1 MQRATAPCITHR
13 RAGQKHDDKTGHPR
27 PKGPSMRLR
36 APVTDARHE
45 DILEL
50 EPLLRRVVGAR
61 VRDPDTVDDLVQ
73 EALARVIAVRGRL
86 DDEAVTPYA
95 IVTARNLVTS
105 LTREQERGR
114 RHQPRLVDLSEPERP
129 EDAAL
134 RQEEAA
140 AVEAALAELPD
151 HEREAVVAHEVEGV
165 DTATLAEARRSTP
178 GAVGVQLARTRA
190 RLRLDYLLA
199 LRRVELPTPRC
210 RPVLLALSAGDRR
223 RQLVLDAGGHL
234 MQCPTCASLSRPL
247 VERRRSI
254 AVLLPLLALWWLW
267 RRLQAW
273 VRRRPVLASLTASA
287 VAVTGLVVVPPLVE
301 RDQAP
306 RPAPTTTTVPPG
318 AAARP
323 AAPGGG
329 GGSGVR
335 LVVPGRSLLP
345 VPGREVLARHAGQ
358 RVRGE
363 HVPAR
368 GVYADEGFWVG
379 TSDGDQLW
387 VQLIG
392 RGESP
397 FRVRAGQRAS
407 FTGRLVPNPPGF
419 AERVGMVPEE
429 GAALA
434 GRQGHHIEVAYGD
447 ITLEP

>member
-1 MQRATAPCITHR
+1 
-13 RAGQKHDDKTGHPR
+13 
-27 PKGPSMRLR
+27 MRLR
-36 APVTDARHE
+36 APVSDARHQ

-86 DDEAVTPYA
+86 DDEALAPYA

-105 LTREQERGR
+105 LAREEERSR
-114 RHQPRLVDLSEPERP
+114 RHRPRLVDPSEPERP
-129 EDAAL
+129 EDAVL

-140 AVEAALAELPD
+140 AVEAALAGLPD

-165 DTATLAEARRSTP
+165 DTASLAEARQSTP

-223 RQLVLDAGGHL
+223 RQLALDAGGHL

-267 RRLQAW
+267 RRFQSWA
-273 VRRRPVLASLTASA
+273 RRKPVLASVAAVSA
-287 VAVTGLVVVPPLVE
+287 VTVTGLVLVPPMLG

-306 RPAPTTTTVPPG
+306 RPAPTTTRPP
-318 AAARP
+318 AAAP
-323 AAPGGG
+323 GGGGG

-358 RVRGE
+358 PVRGVN
-363 HVPAR
+363 VPTR
-368 GVYADEGFWVG
+368 GVYADEGFWIG
-379 TSDGDQLW
+379 TGDGDQLW
-387 VQLIG
+387 VQLVG

-397 FRVRAGQRAS
+397 FQVRTGQRAT

-419 AERVGMVPEE
+419 AQRIGMVETE

-434 GRQGHHIEVAYGD
+434 SGQGHHIEVAYAD

>member
-1 MQRATAPCITHR
+1 
-13 RAGQKHDDKTGHPR
+13 
-27 PKGPSMRLR
+27 MRFR
-36 APVTDARHE
+36 APAADAREE

-73 EALARVIAVRGRL
+73 EALTRVIAVRGRL

-105 LTREQERGR
+105 MAREAERLQ
-114 RHQPRLVDLSEPERP
+114 RHQPRLVDPSEPERP

-134 RQEEAA
+134 RREEAD
-140 AVEAALAELPD
+140 AVEVALARLPD
-151 HEREAVVAHEVEGV
+151 HERETVVAHEVEGV

-223 RQLVLDAGGHL
+223 RQLALDAGGHL

-273 VRRRPVLASLTASA
+273 VRRRPVLASLTAASA
-287 VAVTGLVVVPPLVE
+287 VAVTGLVLVPPLVG

-306 RPAPTTTTVPPG
+306 PPAPTTTTLPPG
-318 AAARP
+318 AAP
-323 AAPGGG
+323 GSAAPGGG

-379 TSDGDQLW
+379 TGDGDQLW

-397 FRVRAGQRAS
+397 FRVRPGQRAS
-407 FTGRLVPNPPGF
+407 FTGHLVPNPPGF
-419 AERVGMVPEE
+419 ARRVGMIPEE

-434 GRQGHHIEVAYGD
+434 GRQGHHIEVAYDD

>member
-1 MQRATAPCITHR
+1 
-13 RAGQKHDDKTGHPR
+13 
-27 PKGPSMRLR
+27 MRFR
-36 APVTDARHE
+36 APANDRRNQELT
-45 DILEL
+45 EL
-50 EPLLRRVVGAR
+50 EPLLRRVVEAR

-105 LTREQERGR
+105 LARERERGR

-134 RQEEAA
+134 RREEAA

-165 DTATLAEARRSTP
+165 GTATLAEARRSTP

-223 RQLVLDAGGHL
+223 RQLALDAGGHL

-287 VAVTGLVVVPPLVE
+287 VAVTGLVLVPPLVG

-306 RPAPTTTTVPPG
+306 RPAPTTTTVPPR
-318 AAARP
+318 AAAP
-323 AAPGGG
+323 GTAGPGGG

-379 TSDGDQLW
+379 TGDDDRLW

-392 RGESP
+392 RGESL
-397 FRVRAGQRAS
+397 FQVRAGQRAS

-419 AERVGMVPEE
+419 ARRVGMVPEE

-434 GRQGHHIEVAYGD
+434 GRQGYHIEVAYGD

>member
-1 MQRATAPCITHR
+1 MRSRTPVA
-13 RAGQKHDDKTGHPR
+13 DPR
-27 PKGPSMRLR
+27 
-36 APVTDARHE
+36 HQ

-50 EPLLRRVVGAR
+50 EPMLRRVVGAR

-86 DDEAVTPYA
+86 DDEAVAPYA

-105 LTREQERGR
+105 LAREEERSR
-114 RHQPRLVDLSEPERP
+114 RHRPRLVDPREPERP

-134 RQEEAA
+134 RREEEA
-140 AVEAALAELPD
+140 AVEAALAALPD
-151 HEREAVVAHEVEGV
+151 HAREALVAHEVEGV
-165 DTATLAEARRSTP
+165 DTATLAQARRSTP
-178 GAVGVQLARTRA
+178 GAVGTQLARTRA

-199 LRRVELPTPRC
+199 LRRVDRLPTARC

-223 RQLVLDAGGHL
+223 RQLALDAGGHL

-254 AVLLPLLALWWLW
+254 AVLLPLVVLWWLW
-267 RRLQAW
+267 RRFQAW
-273 VRRRPVLASLTASA
+273 ASRRPVTASLAA
-287 VAVTGLVVVPPLVE
+287 VSVATVAGLVLVPPLVD

-306 RPAPTTTTVPPG
+306 RPAPTTTTLPP
-318 AAARP
+318 P
-323 AAPGGG
+323 AGQGQAGPGGG

-358 RVRGE
+358 RVRGVN
-363 HVPAR
+363 VPTR
-368 GVYADEGFWVG
+368 GVYADEGFWAG
-379 TSDGDQLW
+379 TGPGDQLW
-387 VQLIG
+387 VQLVG

-397 FRVRAGQRAS
+397 FRVRPGQRAN
-407 FTGRLVPNPPGF
+407 FTGRLVPSPPGF
-419 AERVGMVPEE
+419 AERVGMVPTE
-429 GAALA
+429 GAALS
-434 GRQGHHIEVAYGD
+434 GRQAHHIEVAYDD

>member
-1 MQRATAPCITHR
+1 
-13 RAGQKHDDKTGHPR
+13 
-27 PKGPSMRLR
+27 MRFR
-36 APVTDARHE
+36 APATDRRDEA
-45 DILEL
+45 ITEL

-105 LTREQERGR
+105 LARERDRSR

-134 RQEEAA
+134 RREEAA
-140 AVEAALAELPD
+140 AVEAALADLPD

-178 GAVGVQLARTRA
+178 ARSGSSCPDPGPAAPRLPAGPAPGRAADPALPAGAAGPVRGRPAPPAR
-190 RLRLDYLLA
+190 
-199 LRRVELPTPRC
+199 P
-210 RPVLLALSAGDRR
+210 G
-223 RQLVLDAGGHL
+223 
-234 MQCPTCASLSRPL
+234 
-247 VERRRSI
+247 
-254 AVLLPLLALWWLW
+254 
-267 RRLQAW
+267 
-273 VRRRPVLASLTASA
+273 RRRPPDAVPDLRLAEPAAGRAPPLDRGAAAAAGHVVA
-287 VAVTGLVVVPPLVE
+287 VAAAPGLGAAPAGPGLADGVGGR
-301 RDQAP
+301 RDRAGAGTAA
-306 RPAPTTTTVPPG
+306 RRTRPG
-318 AAARP
+318 AATRADHDHRAARGG
-323 AAPGGG
+323 APGGGG

-429 GAALA
+429 GADLA

>member
-1 MQRATAPCITHR
+1 MRFRASTTK
-13 RAGQKHDDKTGHPR
+13 AGHDD
-27 PKGPSMRLR
+27 
-36 APVTDARHE
+36 V
-45 DILEL
+45 LEL
-50 EPLLRRVVGAR
+50 EPLLRRVVGAK

-86 DDEAVTPYA
+86 DDEAVAPYA
-95 IVTARNLVTS
+95 IVTARNLVAS
-105 LTREQERGR
+105 MAREQERIR
-114 RHQPRLVDLSEPERP
+114 RHRPRLVDLSEPERP
-129 EDAAL
+129 EEAAL
-134 RQEEAA
+134 RGEEAA
-140 AVEAALAELPD
+140 AVETALAGLPE
-151 HEREAVVAHEVEGV
+151 HEREAMVAHELEGV
-165 DTATLAEARRSTP
+165 DTATLAEARSSTP
-178 GAVGVQLARTRA
+178 GAIGTQLARTRA
-190 RLRLDYLLA
+190 RLRLDYVLA
-199 LRRVELPTPRC
+199 LRRAELPTSRC

-223 RQLVLDAGGHL
+223 RQLALDAGGHL

-267 RRLQAW
+267 RRIEAW
-273 VRRRPVLASLTASA
+273 ARRRPVLAAVSA
-287 VAVTGLVVVPPLVE
+287 VSVAGLVLVPPLIG
-301 RDQAP
+301 RDREP
-306 RPAPTTTTVPPG
+306 PPVTTTTLPPPR
-318 AAARP
+318 AA
-323 AAPGGG
+323 G

-358 RVRGE
+358 PVRGVN
-363 HVPAR
+363 VPAR

-379 TSDGDQLW
+379 TDDGNQLW

-397 FRVRAGQRAS
+397 LQIRPGQRAT

-419 AERVGMVPEE
+419 AQRVGMVPEE

-434 GRQGHHIEVAYGD
+434 GRQGHHIEVAYAD

>member
-1 MQRATAPCITHR
+1 
-13 RAGQKHDDKTGHPR
+13 
-27 PKGPSMRLR
+27 MRFR
-36 APVTDARHE
+36 APATDARQE
-45 DILEL
+45 AILEL

-61 VRDPDTVDDLVQ
+61 VRDPDTIDDLVQ
-73 EALARVIAVRGRL
+73 EALARVISVRDRL
-86 DDEAVTPYA
+86 DDEAVAPYA

-105 LTREQERGR
+105 LAREQERIR

-140 AVEAALAELPD
+140 AVEAALAGLPE
-151 HEREAVVAHEVEGV
+151 HEREAMVAHEVEGV

-190 RLRLDYLLA
+190 RLRLDYVLA
-199 LRRVELPTPRC
+199 LRRVELPTARC

-223 RQLVLDAGGHL
+223 RQLALDAGGHL

-267 RRLQAW
+267 RRVQAW
-273 VRRRPVLASLTASA
+273 ARRKPVLASLAAASMVT
-287 VAVTGLVVVPPLVE
+287 VAGLVLVPPMVG

-306 RPAPTTTTVPPG
+306 RPAPTTTTRPP
-318 AAARP
+318 AV
-323 AAPGGG
+323 APSGGGSG

-335 LVVPGRSLLP
+335 LVVRGRSLLP

-358 RVRGE
+358 PVRGVN
-363 HVPAR
+363 VPAR

-379 TSDGDQLW
+379 TDDGNQLW
-387 VQLIG
+387 VQLVG

-397 FRVRAGQRAS
+397 FQVRTGQRAT
-407 FTGRLVPNPPGF
+407 FTGRLVPNPPEF
-419 AERVGMVPEE
+419 AERIGMVPEE
-429 GAALA
+429 GAALT
-434 GRQGHHIEVAYGD
+434 GRQGHHIEVAYAD

>member
-1 MQRATAPCITHR
+1 MRFQAP
-13 RAGQKHDDKTGHPR
+13 A
-27 PKGPSMRLR
+27 
-36 APVTDARHE
+36 ADARDQ

-50 EPLLRRVVGAR
+50 EPLLRRVVSAR

-86 DDEAVTPYA
+86 DHEALIPYA

-105 LTREQERGR
+105 MAREAERGR
-114 RHQPRLVDLSEPERP
+114 RHQPRLIDLSEPERP

-134 RQEEAA
+134 RREEAD
-140 AVEAALAELPD
+140 AVEAALAGLPD
-151 HEREAVVAHEVEGV
+151 HERETVVAHEVDGV
-165 DTATLAEARRSTP
+165 GTATLAEARRSTP

-199 LRRVELPTPRC
+199 LRRVELPTSRC

-223 RQLVLDAGGHL
+223 RQLALDAGGHL

-273 VRRRPVLASLTASA
+273 ARRRPVMASLTAASA
-287 VAVTGLVVVPPLVE
+287 VVVTGLVLAPPLVG
-301 RDQAP
+301 RDQVP
-306 RPAPTTTTVPPG
+306 PPAPTTTTLPPG
-318 AAARP
+318 AAP
-323 AAPGGG
+323 GSAAPGGG

-379 TSDGDQLW
+379 TGDGDQLW
-387 VQLIG
+387 VQLVG

-397 FRVRAGQRAS
+397 FRVRSGQRAS

-419 AERVGMVPEE
+419 ARRVGMVPEE

-434 GRQGHHIEVAYGD
+434 GRQGHHIEVAYDD

>member
-1 MQRATAPCITHR
+1 
-13 RAGQKHDDKTGHPR
+13 
-27 PKGPSMRLR
+27 MRFR
-36 APVTDARHE
+36 APATDRHDQE
-45 DILEL
+45 ITEL
-50 EPLLRRVVGAR
+50 ESLLRRVVGAR
-61 VRDPDTVDDLVQ
+61 VGDPDTVDDLVQ

-105 LTREQERGR
+105 LARERERGR

-134 RQEEAA
+134 RREEAA

-199 LRRVELPTPRC
+199 LRRVELPTTRC

-223 RQLVLDAGGHL
+223 RQLALDAGGHL

-287 VAVTGLVVVPPLVE
+287 VAVTGLVLVPPLVG

-306 RPAPTTTTVPPG
+306 RPAPTTTTTVPPG
-318 AAARP
+318 AAAP
-323 AAPGGG
+323 AGGG

-397 FRVRAGQRAS
+397 FRVRPGQQVS

-419 AERVGMVPEE
+419 ARRVGMVPDE

-434 GRQGHHIEVAYGD
+434 GRQGHHIEVAYDD

>member
-1 MQRATAPCITHR
+1 
-13 RAGQKHDDKTGHPR
+13 
-27 PKGPSMRLR
+27 MRLR
-36 APVTDARHE
+36 ASTTDARHE

-50 EPLLRRVVGAR
+50 EPMLRRVVGAR

-86 DDEAVTPYA
+86 DEEAVAPYA

-105 LTREQERGR
+105 LAREEERGR
-114 RHQPRLVDLSEPERP
+114 RHRPRLVDPSEPERP

-134 RQEEAA
+134 RNEEAA
-140 AVEAALAELPD
+140 AVEAALAGLPD
-151 HEREAVVAHEVEGV
+151 HEREVVVAHEVEGV

-178 GAVGVQLARTRA
+178 GAVGTQLARTRA

-223 RQLVLDAGGHL
+223 RQLALDAGGHL

-267 RRLQAW
+267 RRIQAW
-273 VRRRPVLASLTASA
+273 ASRRPVLASLTAVS
-287 VAVTGLVVVPPLVE
+287 VVTAAGLVLVPPLVD

-306 RPAPTTTTVPPG
+306 QPAPTTTTLPPS
-318 AAARP
+318 A
-323 AAPGGG
+323 AAPGPAGPG
-329 GGSGVR
+329 GGSGPGVR

-358 RVRGE
+358 PVRGVN
-363 HVPAR
+363 VPAR
-368 GVYADEGFWVG
+368 GVYADEGFWAG
-379 TSDGDQLW
+379 TGSGDQLW
-387 VQLIG
+387 VRLVGQ
-392 RGESP
+392 GESP
-397 FRVRAGQRAS
+397 FRVRPGLRAT

-419 AERVGMVPEE
+419 AEQVGMVPAE
-429 GAALA
+429 GAAMVE
-434 GRQGHHIEVAYGD
+434 RQGYHIEVAYDD
-447 ITLEP
+447 IDLEP

>member
-1 MQRATAPCITHR
+1 MPF
-13 RAGQKHDDKTGHPR
+13 
-27 PKGPSMRLR
+27 R
-36 APVTDARHE
+36 APASDARQE
-45 DILEL
+45 EILEL

-73 EALARVIAVRGRL
+73 EALARVLAVRGRL
-86 DDEAVTPYA
+86 DDEAVAPYA

-105 LTREQERGR
+105 LAREQERGR
-114 RHQPRLVDLSEPERP
+114 RHRPRLVDLSEPERP
-129 EDAAL
+129 EDAVL
-134 RQEEAA
+134 RREEAA

-151 HEREAVVAHEVEGV
+151 HERETVVAHEVEGV
-165 DTATLAEARRSTP
+165 DTATLAEARHSTP
-178 GAVGVQLARTRA
+178 GAIGVQLARTRA
-190 RLRLDYLLA
+190 RLRLDYVLA
-199 LRRVELPTPRC
+199 LRGVELPTARC

-223 RQLVLDAGGHL
+223 RQMALDAGGHL
-234 MQCPTCASLSRPL
+234 MQCPTCAELSRPL

-267 RRLQAW
+267 RQLQAW
-273 VRRRPVLASLTASA
+273 ARRKPVQASLAAVSA
-287 VAVTGLVVVPPLVE
+287 LTVTGLVLVPPLVQ

-306 RPAPTTTTVPPG
+306 PPAPTTTMLPPL
-318 AAARP
+318 AAGPRT
-323 AAPGGG
+323 AAPGAGG

-363 HVPAR
+363 HVPTR
-368 GVYADEGFWVG
+368 GVYADEGFWAG
-379 TSDGDQLW
+379 TGAGDQLW
-387 VQLIG
+387 VQLVG

-419 AERVGMVPEE
+419 ARRVGMVPSE

-434 GRQGHHIEVAYGD
+434 GRQGYHIEVAYAD
-447 ITLEP
+447 LTLEP

>member
-1 MQRATAPCITHR
+1 
-13 RAGQKHDDKTGHPR
+13 
-27 PKGPSMRLR
+27 MRLR
-36 APVTDARHE
+36 APAADARDQ

-95 IVTARNLVTS
+95 IVTARNLVT
-105 LTREQERGR
+105 TMAREAERGR
-114 RHQPRLVDLSEPERP
+114 RHQPRLVDLREPERP

-134 RQEEAA
+134 RREEAD
-140 AVEAALAELPD
+140 AVEAALAGLPD
-151 HEREAVVAHEVEGV
+151 HERETVVAHEVDGV

-199 LRRVELPTPRC
+199 LRRVELPTSRC

-223 RQLVLDAGGHL
+223 RQLALDAGGHL

-273 VRRRPVLASLTASA
+273 ARRRPVMASLTAASA
-287 VAVTGLVVVPPLVE
+287 VAVTGLVLVPPLVG

-306 RPAPTTTTVPPG
+306 PPAPTTTTLPPG
-318 AAARP
+318 AAP
-323 AAPGGG
+323 GSAAPGGGG

-379 TSDGDQLW
+379 TGDGDQLW

-392 RGESP
+392 HGESP
-397 FRVRAGQRAS
+397 FRVRPGQRAS

-419 AERVGMVPEE
+419 ARRVGMVPEE

-434 GRQGHHIEVAYGD
+434 GRQGHHIEVAYDD

>member
-1 MQRATAPCITHR
+1 VRFQAP
-13 RAGQKHDDKTGHPR
+13 A
-27 PKGPSMRLR
+27 
-36 APVTDARHE
+36 TDARQE
-45 DILEL
+45 AILEL

-86 DDEAVTPYA
+86 DEEAVAPYA

-105 LTREQERGR
+105 LAREEERSR
-114 RHQPRLVDLSEPERP
+114 RHRPRLVDLSEPERP
-129 EDAAL
+129 EEAAL

-140 AVEAALAELPD
+140 AVEAALAGLPD

-190 RLRLDYLLA
+190 RLRLDYVLA
-199 LRRVELPTPRC
+199 LRGIDLPTPRC

-223 RQLVLDAGGHL
+223 RQLALDAGGHL
-234 MQCPTCASLSRPL
+234 MQCPTCAELSRPL

-254 AVLLPLLALWWLW
+254 AMLLPVLALWWLW
-267 RRLQAW
+267 RQFQAW
-273 VRRRPVLASLTASA
+273 ARRRPVLASLAAVSA
-287 VAVTGLVVVPPLVE
+287 VTMTGLVLVPPLVQ

-306 RPAPTTTTVPPG
+306 QPVSPTTTLPPP
-318 AAARP
+318 AAGP
-323 AAPGGG
+323 GTAAPGGG
-329 GGSGVR
+329 GGGGQGVR

-358 RVRGE
+358 RVRGV

-368 GVYADEGFWVG
+368 GVYADEGFWAG
-379 TSDGDQLW
+379 TGDGDQLW

-397 FRVRAGQRAS
+397 FQVRSGRRAS

-419 AERVGMVPEE
+419 ARRVGMLPAE
-429 GAALA
+429 GATLA
-434 GRQGHHIEVAYGD
+434 DRQGYHIEVAYAD
-447 ITLEP
+447 LTLEP

>member
-1 MQRATAPCITHR
+1 
-13 RAGQKHDDKTGHPR
+13 
-27 PKGPSMRLR
+27 MRFR
-36 APVTDARHE
+36 APATEAGHE
-45 DILEL
+45 DIIEL

-86 DDEAVTPYA
+86 DDEAVAPYA
-95 IVTARNLVTS
+95 IVTARNLVIS
-105 LTREQERGR
+105 LAREEERVR
-114 RHQPRLVDLSEPERP
+114 RHRPRLVDLSEPEQP

-134 RQEEAA
+134 RREEAA
-140 AVEAALAELPD
+140 AIEAALAGLPD
-151 HEREAVVAHEVEGV
+151 HERETVVAHEVEGV

-190 RLRLDYLLA
+190 RLRLDYVLA
-199 LRRVELPTPRC
+199 LRRVELPTARC

-223 RQLVLDAGGHL
+223 RQLALDAGGHL

-267 RRLQAW
+267 RRVQAW
-273 VRRRPVLASLTASA
+273 ARRKPVLASLAAVSA
-287 VAVTGLVVVPPLVE
+287 ATVTGLVLVPPLLE
-301 RDQAP
+301 PDQEP
-306 RPAPTTTTVPPG
+306 RPLTTTTTLPPP
-318 AAARP
+318 AAAPGP
-323 AAPGGG
+323 ATPRGGGG

-345 VPGREVLARHAGQ
+345 VPDRAVLARHAGQ
-358 RVRGE
+358 RVRGVN
-363 HVPAR
+363 VPAR
-368 GVYADEGFWVG
+368 GVDADEGFWAG
-379 TSDGDQLW
+379 TGGGDQLW

-397 FRVRAGQRAS
+397 FRVRPGQRAS

-419 AERVGMVPEE
+419 VQRVGVVPAE
-429 GAALA
+429 GAAQVD
-434 GRQGHHIEVAYGD
+434 RQGHHIEVAYAD
-447 ITLEP
+447 ISLEGP

>member
-1 MQRATAPCITHR
+1 VRF
-13 RAGQKHDDKTGHPR
+13 
-27 PKGPSMRLR
+27 R
-36 APVTDARHE
+36 APATDARQE
-45 DILEL
+45 AILEL

-86 DDEAVTPYA
+86 DEEAVAPYA

-105 LTREQERGR
+105 LAREEERSR
-114 RHQPRLVDLSEPERP
+114 RHRPRLVDLSEPERP
-129 EDAAL
+129 EEAAL

-140 AVEAALAELPD
+140 AVEAALAGLPD

-190 RLRLDYLLA
+190 RLRLDYVLA
-199 LRRVELPTPRC
+199 LRGVDLPTPRC

-223 RQLVLDAGGHL
+223 RQLALDAGGHL
-234 MQCPTCASLSRPL
+234 MQCPTCAELSRPL

-254 AVLLPLLALWWLW
+254 AMLLPFLALWWLW
-267 RRLQAW
+267 RQFQAW
-273 VRRRPVLASLTASA
+273 ARRRPVLASLAAVSA
-287 VAVTGLVVVPPLVE
+287 VTMTGLVLVPPLVQ

-306 RPAPTTTTVPPG
+306 RPVSPTTTLPPP
-318 AAARP
+318 AAGP
-323 AAPGGG
+323 GTAAPGGG
-329 GGSGVR
+329 GGGGQGVR

-358 RVRGE
+358 RVRGV

-368 GVYADEGFWVG
+368 GVYADEGFWAG
-379 TSDGDQLW
+379 TGDGDQLW

-397 FRVRAGQRAS
+397 FQVRSGRRAS

-419 AERVGMVPEE
+419 ARRVGMLPAE
-429 GAALA
+429 GATLA
-434 GRQGHHIEVAYGD
+434 DRQGYHIEVAYAD
-447 ITLEP
+447 LTLEP

>member
-1 MQRATAPCITHR
+1 
-13 RAGQKHDDKTGHPR
+13 
-27 PKGPSMRLR
+27 MRSR
-36 APVTDARHE
+36 APVTAARHE

-50 EPLLRRVVGAR
+50 EPTLRRVVGAR

-86 DDEAVTPYA
+86 DDEALAPYA

-105 LTREQERGR
+105 LAREEERGR
-114 RHQPRLVDLSEPERP
+114 RHRPRLVDPTEPERP

-140 AVEAALAELPD
+140 AVEAALSRLPD

-199 LRRVELPTPRC
+199 LRRVELPTARC
-210 RPVLLALSAGDRR
+210 RPVLLALSMGDRR
-223 RQLVLDAGGHL
+223 RQLALDAGGHL

-267 RRLQAW
+267 RRIQAW
-273 VRRRPVLASLTASA
+273 ASRKPVLASLAAVSA
-287 VAVTGLVVVPPLVE
+287 ATVTGLVLVPPLVE
-301 RDQAP
+301 HDQAP
-306 RPAPTTTTVPPG
+306 RPAPTTTTLPPG
-318 AAARP
+318 AT
-323 AAPGGG
+323 APGGGG

-358 RVRGE
+358 RVRGVN
-363 HVPAR
+363 VPTR
-368 GVYADEGFWVG
+368 GVYADEGFWAG
-379 TSDGDQLW
+379 TGTGDQLW
-387 VQLIG
+387 VQLAG

-397 FRVRAGQRAS
+397 FRVRPGQRAT
-407 FTGRLVPNPPGF
+407 FTGRLVPSPPGF
-419 AERVGMVPEE
+419 AERVGMVPSE
-429 GAALA
+429 GATLA
-434 GRQGHHIEVAYGD
+434 GRQAHHIEVAYAD

>member
-1 MQRATAPCITHR
+1 MRIRAA
-13 RAGQKHDDKTGHPR
+13 A
-27 PKGPSMRLR
+27 
-36 APVTDARHE
+36 AEARDQ

-61 VRDPDTVDDLVQ
+61 VHDPDTVDDLVQ
-73 EALARVIAVRGRL
+73 ETLARVIAVRGRL

-223 RQLVLDAGGHL
+223 RQLALDAGGHL

-254 AVLLPLLALWWLW
+254 AVMLALLALWWLW

-287 VAVTGLVVVPPLVE
+287 VAVTGLVLVPPLVE
-301 RDQAP
+301 RDQVP

-323 AAPGGG
+323 GPPGGGGG

-379 TSDGDQLW
+379 TGDGDQLW
-387 VQLIG
+387 VQLTG
-392 RGESP
+392 HGESP
-397 FRVRAGQRAS
+397 FQVRPGQRAS

-419 AERVGMVPEE
+419 AGRVGMVPKE

-434 GRQGHHIEVAYGD
+434 GRQGYHIEVAYDD

>member
-1 MQRATAPCITHR
+1 
-13 RAGQKHDDKTGHPR
+13 
-27 PKGPSMRLR
+27 MRLR
-36 APVTDARHE
+36 ASTTDARDE

-86 DDEAVTPYA
+86 DDEAVAPYA

-105 LTREQERGR
+105 LAREEERGR
-114 RHQPRLVDLSEPERP
+114 RHRPRLVDRSEPERP

-134 RQEEAA
+134 RNEEAA
-140 AVEAALAELPD
+140 AVGAALANLPD
-151 HEREAVVAHEVEGV
+151 HEREVVVAHEVEGV
-165 DTATLAEARRSTP
+165 DTATLAEARSSTP

-199 LRRVELPTPRC
+199 LRRVELPTARC

-223 RQLVLDAGGHL
+223 RQLALDAGGHL

-254 AVLLPLLALWWLW
+254 AVLLPLLALCWLW
-267 RRLQAW
+267 RRIQAW
-273 VRRRPVLASLTASA
+273 ARQRPVLASLTAASA
-287 VAVTGLVVVPPLVE
+287 VTVAGLVLAPPWSPPT
-301 RDQAP
+301 RRPGRRRP
-306 RPAPTTTTVPPG
+306 RPPCRPRRRPQGRRVGG
-318 AAARP
+318 AAGRARAVP
-323 AAPGGG
+323 A
-329 GGSGVR
+329 
-335 LVVPGRSLLP
+335 P

-358 RVRGE
+358 RVRGV

-379 TSDGDQLW
+379 TGDQLW
-387 VQLIG
+387 VQLVG

-397 FRVRAGQRAS
+397 FRVRSGQRAS

-419 AERVGMVPEE
+419 AQRVGMVPSD

-434 GRQGHHIEVAYGD
+434 QRQGHHIEVAYAD

>member
-1 MQRATAPCITHR
+1 
-13 RAGQKHDDKTGHPR
+13 
-27 PKGPSMRLR
+27 MRFR
-36 APVTDARHE
+36 APATDARQE
-45 DILEL
+45 AILEL

-86 DDEAVTPYA
+86 DEEAVAPYA

-105 LTREQERGR
+105 LAREEERGR
-114 RHQPRLVDLSEPERP
+114 RHRPRLVDLSEPERP
-129 EDAAL
+129 EEAAL

-140 AVEAALAELPD
+140 AVEAALAGLPD

-190 RLRLDYLLA
+190 RLRLDYVLA
-199 LRRVELPTPRC
+199 LRGVDLPTPRC

-223 RQLVLDAGGHL
+223 RQLALDAGGHL
-234 MQCPTCASLSRPL
+234 MQCPTCAELSRPL

-254 AVLLPLLALWWLW
+254 AMLLPVLALWWLW
-267 RRLQAW
+267 RQFQAW
-273 VRRRPVLASLTASA
+273 ARRRPVLASLAAVSA
-287 VAVTGLVVVPPLVE
+287 VTMTGLVLVPPLVQ

-306 RPAPTTTTVPPG
+306 RPVSPTTTLPPP
-318 AAARP
+318 AAGP
-323 AAPGGG
+323 GTAAPGGG
-329 GGSGVR
+329 GGGGQGVR

-358 RVRGE
+358 RVRGV

-368 GVYADEGFWVG
+368 GVYADEGFWAG
-379 TSDGDQLW
+379 TGDGDQLW

-397 FRVRAGQRAS
+397 FQVRSGRRAS

-419 AERVGMVPEE
+419 ARRVGMLPAE
-429 GAALA
+429 GATLA
-434 GRQGHHIEVAYGD
+434 DRQGYHIEVAYAD
-447 ITLEP
+447 LTLEP

>member
-1 MQRATAPCITHR
+1 
-13 RAGQKHDDKTGHPR
+13 
-27 PKGPSMRLR
+27 MRLR
-36 APVTDARHE
+36 APVGDAQQE

-50 EPLLRRVVGAR
+50 EPLLRRVVAAR
-61 VRDPDTVDDLVQ
+61 VRDPDMVDDLVQ

-105 LTREQERGR
+105 LAREEERGR
-114 RHQPRLVDLSEPERP
+114 RHRPRLVDLTEPERP
-129 EDAAL
+129 EEAAL

-140 AVEAALAELPD
+140 AVEAALAGLPD

-165 DTATLAEARRSTP
+165 DTATLAQRRRSTP

-190 RLRLDYLLA
+190 RMRLDYLLA
-199 LRRVELPTPRC
+199 LRRVELPTARC

-223 RQLVLDAGGHL
+223 RQLALDAGGHL

-267 RRLQAW
+267 RRVQAW
-273 VRRRPVLASLTASA
+273 ARRRPVLASLAAASA
-287 VAVTGLVVVPPLVE
+287 VTVTGLVLVPPLVE

-306 RPAPTTTTVPPG
+306 RPAPTTTRPPP
-318 AAARP
+318 AAAPGP
-323 AAPGGG
+323 ANPGGG
-329 GGSGVR
+329 GGGPGVR

-358 RVRGE
+358 PVEGVN
-363 HVPAR
+363 VPAR
-368 GVYADEGFWVG
+368 GVYADEGFWAG
-379 TSDGDQLW
+379 TGDDDRLW

-397 FRVRAGQRAS
+397 FTVRTGRRAT
-407 FTGRLVPNPPGF
+407 FTGRLVASPPGF
-419 AERVGMVPEE
+419 ARRVGMVPSE

-434 GRQGHHIEVAYGD
+434 EGQGHHIEVAYED
-447 ITLEP
+447 LTLEP

>member
-1 MQRATAPCITHR
+1 
-13 RAGQKHDDKTGHPR
+13 
-27 PKGPSMRLR
+27 MRFR
-36 APVTDARHE
+36 APATDARHE

-86 DDEAVTPYA
+86 DDEAVAPYA

-105 LTREQERGR
+105 LAREEERSR
-114 RHQPRLVDLSEPERP
+114 RHRPRLVDLSEPERP

-140 AVEAALAELPD
+140 AVEAALAGLPD
-151 HEREAVVAHEVEGV
+151 QERETVVAHEVEGI

-190 RLRLDYLLA
+190 RLRLDYVLA
-199 LRRVELPTPRC
+199 LRHVELPTPRC

-223 RQLVLDAGGHL
+223 RQLALDAGGHL
-234 MQCPTCASLSRPL
+234 MQCPTCAELSRPL

-254 AVLLPLLALWWLW
+254 AMLLPVLAVWWLW
-267 RRLQAW
+267 RRFMAW
-273 VRRRPVLASLTASA
+273 ARRKPVLASLA
-287 VAVTGLVVVPPLVE
+287 VAGVTVTGLVLVPPLA
-301 RDQAP
+301 RQDRAP
-306 RPAPTTTTVPPG
+306 PPTTTTLPP
-318 AAARP
+318 AAAS
-323 AAPGGG
+323 GQG

-358 RVRGE
+358 RVRGV

-368 GVYADEGFWVG
+368 GVYADEGFWAG
-379 TSDGDQLW
+379 TGDGDQLW

-397 FRVRAGQRAS
+397 FRVRPGLRAS

-419 AERVGMVPEE
+419 AERVGMRPAE
-429 GAALA
+429 GAALVN
-434 GRQGHHIEVAYGD
+434 RQGHHIEVAYAD

>member
-1 MQRATAPCITHR
+1 
-13 RAGQKHDDKTGHPR
+13 
-27 PKGPSMRLR
+27 MRLR

-50 EPLLRRVVGAR
+50 EPMLRRVVGAR
-61 VRDPDTVDDLVQ
+61 VRDRDTVDDLVQ

-86 DDEAVTPYA
+86 DDEAVAPYA

-105 LTREQERGR
+105 LAREEERSR
-114 RHQPRLVDLSEPERP
+114 RHRPRLVDPSEPERP

-134 RQEEAA
+134 RREEAA
-140 AVEAALAELPD
+140 AVEAALAGLPD

-165 DTATLAEARRSTP
+165 DTATLAEARQSTP
-178 GAVGVQLARTRA
+178 GAVGTQLARTRA

-199 LRRVELPTPRC
+199 LRRVELPTARC

-223 RQLVLDAGGHL
+223 RQLALDAGGHL

-267 RRLQAW
+267 RRIQAW
-273 VRRRPVLASLTASA
+273 ADRRPVLASLAAVSAATA
-287 VAVTGLVVVPPLVE
+287 TGLVLVPPLVE

-306 RPAPTTTTVPPG
+306 RPAPTTTTLPPP
-318 AAARP
+318 AAAPGP
-323 AAPGGG
+323 ATPGGG

-358 RVRGE
+358 RVRGVN
-363 HVPAR
+363 VPAR

-379 TSDGDQLW
+379 TGGGDQLW
-387 VQLIG
+387 VQLVG

-397 FRVRAGQRAS
+397 FRVRPGQRAT
-407 FTGRLVPNPPGF
+407 FTGRLVPSPPGF

-429 GAALA
+429 GATLA
-434 GRQGHHIEVAYGD
+434 ERQAHHIEVAYAD
-447 ITLEP
+447 ITLAP

>member
-1 MQRATAPCITHR
+1 
-13 RAGQKHDDKTGHPR
+13 
-27 PKGPSMRLR
+27 MRFR
-36 APVTDARHE
+36 APATDARQE
-45 DILEL
+45 AILEL

-61 VRDPDTVDDLVQ
+61 VRDPDTIDDLVQ

-86 DDEAVTPYA
+86 DDEAVAPYA

-105 LTREQERGR
+105 LAREEERGR
-114 RHQPRLVDLSEPERP
+114 RHRPRLVDLSEPERP
-129 EDAAL
+129 EEAAL

-140 AVEAALAELPD
+140 AVEAALAGLPD

-190 RLRLDYLLA
+190 RLRLDYVLA
-199 LRRVELPTPRC
+199 LRGVDLPTPRC

-223 RQLVLDAGGHL
+223 RQLALDAGGHL
-234 MQCPTCASLSRPL
+234 MQCPTCAELSRPL

-254 AVLLPLLALWWLW
+254 AMLLPFLALWWLW
-267 RRLQAW
+267 RQFQAW
-273 VRRRPVLASLTASA
+273 ARRRPVLASLAAVSA
-287 VAVTGLVVVPPLVE
+287 VTVTGLVLVPPLVQ
-301 RDQAP
+301 RDQVP
-306 RPAPTTTTVPPG
+306 RPVPTTTTLPPP
-318 AAARP
+318 AAGP
-323 AAPGGG
+323 GTAAPGGG
-329 GGSGVR
+329 GGGGQGVR

-358 RVRGE
+358 RVRGV

-368 GVYADEGFWVG
+368 GVYADEGFWAG

-397 FRVRAGQRAS
+397 FQVRSGRRAS

-419 AERVGMVPEE
+419 ARRVGMLPAE

-434 GRQGHHIEVAYGD
+434 DRQGYHIEVAYAD
-447 ITLEP
+447 LTLEP